1 MEGATLRNVFRV
13 RRIAGQKRMRS
24 AFRGIALRNAG
35 DRRLGLDIL
44 RGTQRYVWQPLFD
57 DAVKIHHRHA
67 VAHMLHHRQGT
78 HLRYHESIGT
88 LTPPAIYF
96 GRGQTILLE
105 GERIKYDTIKTRC
118 LQHRGKAA

>member
-1 MEGATLRNVFRV
+1 
-13 RRIAGQKRMRS
+13 
-24 AFRGIALRNAG
+24 
-35 DRRLGLDIL
+35 
-44 RGTQRYVWQPLFD
+44 
-57 DAVKIHHRHA
+57 
-67 VAHMLHHRQGT
+67 MLHHRQGT
-78 HLRYHESIGT
+78 HLRFHESIGT

>member
-1 MEGATLRNVFRV
+1 MFSKFDGSPRSSACDLRFV
-13 RRIAGQKRMRS
+13 RSISEMWRS
-24 AFRGIALRNAG
+24 APGIE
-35 DRRLGLDIL
+35 IL